1 MNTTLPN
8 VRYDQQGLACTASAA
23 AVDALNAAIS
33 DYFGWTGDPIKQLS
47 QAAQYDPQCAL
58 AHTSLATIYMLNGVR
73 GDAPEVTAAIACASK
88 LSGGISERE
97 QKTPFGGTILGQR
110 RDHSRHRYLGKH
122 SD

>member
-1 MNTTLPN
+1 MHCFGSRSGCPQTLPSAIISA
-8 VRYDQQGLACTASAA
+8 GLE
-23 AVDALNAAIS
+23 
-33 DYFGWTGDPIKQLS
+33 DPIKQLS

-97 QKTPFGGTILGQR
+97 QKHLLAAQSLASGEIIRATDIWKTF
-110 RDHSRHRYLGKH
+110 
-122 SD
+122 